1 MGQSCGSSPRTAVVE
16 DYLRE
21 KLLLA
26 GQQGLCL
33 QLTGVTGFALLIWGW
48 PHPVPAPSIV
58 AADHGVWG
66 WEPAGRSALRLGVA
80 QTLGCLALCHTGD
93 PSAVLCAWDRPAGV
107 CWDHG
112 DFVPLLFLPFSLPS
126 VCLSVRPFVCLFL
139 CRRFFEGVSH
149 SGSQTE
155 IGSLHSQ
162 KGQDQESGSPVSY
175 TTITTSCPLPSRA
188 SPASPQCLQLPL
200 RPQLLAAPAWGCS
213 FPSFLFF
220 FPVQADR

>member
-1 MGQSCGSSPRTAVVE
+1 MRWGKVAAPHLHCRGRGSPEAESTRRP
-16 DYLRE
+16 
-21 KLLLA
+21 
-26 GQQGLCL
+26 CL
-33 QLTGVTGFALLIWGW
+33 QLPRVTGGTADRS
-48 PHPVPAPSIV
+48 VPQLCIT
-58 AADHGVWG
+58 
-66 WEPAGRSALRLGVA
+66 
-80 QTLGCLALCHTGD
+80 QTLGHLTLCPTED
-93 PSAVLCAWDRPAGV
+93 LSTELCAWDRSVGV

-175 TTITTSCPLPSRA
+175 TTTTTSCPFP
-188 SPASPQCLQLPL
+188 SPASPAPPLCLHSETTAPGSTCLGLLLSFFPPL
-200 RPQLLAAPAWGCS
+200 
-213 FPSFLFF
+213 FPSTGRQVAMGGILWGRS
-220 FPVQADR
+220 QGDA